1 MSRALTDAVRKAFFS
16 NPVRWIVRHSDA
28 LHFRTN
34 IRVCGMEASFGGVP
48 KSTIVEALDCGRKR
62 AERPPC
68 GYQLALEVQV
78 SDDRFCS
85 RERLER
91 RPVLALSLDVKFDR
105 RHLDVARQQGG
116 LCSR

>member
-1 MSRALTDAVRKAFFS
+1 
-16 NPVRWIVRHSDA
+16 
-28 LHFRTN
+28 
-34 IRVCGMEASFGGVP
+34 METSFGGVP